1 MWLVRSVLVFTV
13 VVLVLVFA
21 IGNVGN
27 TTTLRL
33 FTRTYVDVNLNL
45 VLLGAVLFG
54 AATSFFIMI
63 FREFALRSLIRK
75 LRRSN
80 LRLDDERT
88 ALRNL
93 PLSGLS
99 EQQAETERR

>member
-33 FTRTYVDVNLNL
+33 FTRTYIDVNLNL

-63 FREFALRSLIRK
+63 FREFALRSVIRK

-80 LRLDDERT
+80 MRLDDELT

-99 EQQAETERR
+99 ERQAETERR

>member
-1 MWLVRSVLVFTV
+1 MWLVRSVLVFAV

-33 FTRTYVDVNLNL
+33 FTRTYLDVNLNL

-80 LRLDDERT
+80 LRLDDELT

-93 PLSGLS
+93 PLSGLP

>member
-1 MWLVRSVLVFTV
+1 MWLVRSVLVFAV

-33 FTRTYVDVNLNL
+33 FTRTYIDVNLNL

-63 FREFALRSLIRK
+63 FREFALRSIIRK
-75 LRRSN
+75 TRRDN
-80 LRLDDERT
+80 MRLDDELT

-93 PLSGLS
+93 PLSGLP
-99 EQQAETERR
+99 EKQAETERR